1 MENNFYYKNNE
12 NTDSKIHDLI
22 CFLAKKIQANTE
34 LDFEKVYESLDK
46 LVRQKNIDIYG
57 FPSLILKSG
66 YWRRQIPEKLF
77 LKELGRI
84 DRGGNLGI
92 SLSEALNKFKELDD
106 ICFVNIKQDLKDIF
120 REVICKRQKNENILN
135 NSSSSVWIPLVD
147 ESNYVW
153 FGKCSYD
160 SENFLPYFMKK
171 GGDCPQI
178 YGESY
183 KLGEKVA
190 EKLSEYPKSKTKVI
204 VTGVCDD
211 STRIVSAVNQKKF
224 KLKIES
230 SLSFGADYILV
241 PKENFKECDLCKEY
255 NNIIIPLS
263 NLDELDGIIHKLA
276 MKSIDL
282 DTINKLSQD
291 DKIYELIKIYN
302 EASKRSCGENMINS
316 IENKL
321 NDDFDIRE
329 SKCLSLFTSQNYPE
343 AYKEYLE
350 LMEDFNSEFENNSQL
365 YLKDLLNLIKCEDY
379 LYKTDL
385 EKYKEVLKRDLEK
398 YKIAFVKAEKYGN
411 PKVVIEFFE
420 ITSLF
425 YLNLSYNEGFNESYN
440 IINSFYKA
448 ISYKLINNIND
459 LHIKWLNSISD
470 SRFYFSENGRSNL
483 LLDHCNSLYNSY
495 ANKMS
500 IDNKVKLLDLM
511 AETEY
516 LSGTLNTDSNTYN
529 NIISKLDEAI
539 KLKPNDVFAEQLRKR
554 VKEMKISDLQ
564 IRRFRHDSNSKLG
577 ILKNSINSIKSIEE
591 NNDLPSD
598 LKSELANI
606 KFGID
611 SLVGIHYVSME
622 NEPSPSDWVNE
633 DISKYINYYFNGR
646 GLNFSIKLVGNP
658 ANFDYCEKYLLVVL
672 DNLIKN
678 SEEAYARKNIPED
691 ERKYE
696 IIIKY
701 NESIVIIKDFAG
713 GIAPEIKDKLF
724 EEHASTKEEVICDC
738 GLGLYQAKKA
748 MKLQEDCDIRLLEP
762 QPQNGAAFVL
772 DFKGE

>member
-12 NTDSKIHDLI
+12 NTDSKLHDLI

-34 LDFEKVYESLDK
+34 LDFEKVYDSFDKLDK
-46 LVRQKNIDIYG
+46 QKNIDIYG
-57 FPSLILKSG
+57 FPSLILKVAD
-66 YWRRQIPEKLF
+66 WRRQIPEKLF
-77 LKELGRI
+77 HKELGRI

-92 SLSEALNKFKELDD
+92 SFSDALRKFNELDN
-106 ICFVNIKQDLKDIF
+106 ICFDNIRQYNKDNF
-120 REVICKRQKNENILN
+120 REIIRKRIKNEKKIN
-135 NSSSSVWIPLVD
+135 NSSSSVWIPMVD

-178 YGESY
+178 DGESY
-183 KLGEKVA
+183 KLGEEVA
-190 EKLSEYPKSKTKVI
+190 KRLSVYTKSKTKVI

-211 STRIVSAVNQKKF
+211 FTGIVSAVNQEKF
-224 KLKIES
+224 ELKIER
-230 SLSFGADYILV
+230 SLDFGADYILV
-241 PKENFKECDLCKEY
+241 PKYNFEKSNLCKKSK
-255 NNIIIPLS
+255 NIIPLS
-263 NLDELDGIIHKLA
+263 NLDELNGFIHPLA
-276 MKSIDL
+276 MNSIDL
-282 DTINKLSQD
+282 DRINKLD
-291 DKIYELIKIYN
+291 DKIYEPIKIYN
-302 EASKRSCGENMINS
+302 EANKRSCGENMTYS
-316 IENKL
+316 IENKP
-321 NDDFDIRE
+321 NEDFQKRE
-329 SKCLSLFTSQNYPE
+329 KECLTLFTNLNYIE
-343 AYKEYLE
+343 AYDAYVE
-350 LMEDFNSEFENNSQL
+350 LMEDFSSIFNNDSQL
-365 YLKDLLNLIKCEDY
+365 YLKDLLNMIKCEDY
-379 LYKTDL
+379 LYKIDL

-398 YKIAFVKAEKYGN
+398 YKIAFDKAEKYGN

-425 YLNLSYNEGFNESYN
+425 YLNLSYKEGFNESYN

-470 SRFYFSENGRSNL
+470 SRFYFSKNGRSNL

-516 LSGTLNTDSNTYN
+516 FSGTLNADSNAYN
-529 NIISKLDEAI
+529 NIIYKLDEAI

-577 ILKNSINSIKSIEE
+577 DLKNSIKNIEE
-591 NNDLPSD
+591 NNNLPE
-598 LKSELANI
+598 ELQNEFANI

-622 NEPSPSDWVNE
+622 KMPSTSDWASEDE
-633 DISKYINYYFNGR
+633 DITNYIKYYFNGK
-646 GLNFSIKLVGNP
+646 GLKPAINFVGKP
-658 ANFDYCEKYLLVVL
+658 SRFDYCEKYLSVVL

-678 SEEAYARKNIPED
+678 AEEAYDKKNTPKG
-691 ERKYE
+691 EREYE
-696 IIIKY
+696 ITINY
-701 NESIVIIKDFAG
+701 NEFIVIIRDFAG

-724 EEHASTKEEVICDC
+724 DAYASTKEEVICDC

-748 MKLQEDCDIRLLEP
+748 MNLQEGCDIRLLDP
-762 QPQNGAAFVL
+762 QPENGAAFVL